1 MDGVMKQFTPF
12 LIATVILNGVSFAML
27 LFILASGLEL
37 MFGVMNVINLAH
49 GSFYMVGAYIGVI
62 VVKLTGNFLVGI
74 CAGMAMGAFLGMM
87 TDRLFFSRIPNHL
100 QQVLLTFGLV
110 YILADFCKFLWGGD
124 PIGIPVPEF
133 LKGSITLGGM
143 SFPVYR
149 LLVVLI
155 GFLVAFG
162 LWLFQEK
169 TLLGAIVR
177 AGVDDKE
184 MVSGFGINIRVI
196 NTAVFSF
203 GSLLAGLAGVIGS
216 PILFVYPRISWEIL
230 ILSLMVV
237 VVGGM
242 GSLRGAFIGSLII
255 GLTDSLGKFIVPSAA
270 MVLTFSVMVIFLII
284 KPSGIFGTG
293 KVG

>member
-1 MDGVMKQFTPF
+1 MKQFTPF

-74 CAGMAMGAFLGMM
+74 SAGMAMGAFLGMM
-87 TDRLFFSRIPNHL
+87 TDRLFFSRIPDHL

-133 LKGSITLGGM
+133 LKGSIMLGGM

-155 GFLVAFG
+155 GLLVAFG

-203 GSLLAGLAGVIGS
+203 GSLLAGLAGVVGS

-284 KPSGIFGTG
+284 KPSGIFGTS
-293 KVG
+293 KVS